1 MAKEKENKI
10 IKLGQ
15 HRLICGDCKD
25 PDIIK
30 KLVGQDKI
38 RIILTDPPYGVAYVE
53 SKASFFKDVVKAP
66 MSCGEKK
73 IANDQLQTDEEYIEF
88 TIEWMEPIKNY
99 LSSYNAF
106 YIFNGDLMV
115 CAVREAIKKI
125 RFHYNS
131 ILIWVKSQVFPGR
144 RDYLAQHE
152 LIVYG
157 WYGRHKFEKRNKK
170 SVMFCPKPRIS
181 KLHPTMKPIR
191 LLRKL
196 ILNSTKAGEYV
207 YDPFGGSGS
216 TLIACEQTK
225 RRCLMIEI
233 DERYCEVIKK
243 RYKRY
248 MEGIDEK
255 TAEYNEIKKK

>member
-25 PDIIK
+25 LDIIK

-38 RIILTDPPYGVAYVE
+38 RIVLTDPPYGVAYVE
-53 SKASFFKDVVKAP
+53 SKEWIVENESKH
-66 MSCGEKK
+66 KK
-73 IANDQLQTDEEYIEF
+73 IKNDQLQTDEGYSIFTKEWIEQ
-88 TIEWMEPIKNY
+88 IVKY
-99 LSSYNAF
+99 LKSYNAF
-106 YIFNGDLMV
+106 YIFNGDMMSCSLRVGMKQ
-115 CAVREAIKKI
+115 AKLFYSQMI
-125 RFHYNS
+125 
-131 ILIWVKSQVFPGR
+131 IWVKNTTVLGR
-144 RDYLAQHE
+144 KDYNPQHE
-152 LIVYG
+152 LIAYG
-157 WYGRHKFEKRNKK
+157 WYGRHKFERGKKR
-170 SVMFCPKPRIS
+170 SVVFYPKPSKS
-181 KLHPTMKPIR
+181 KLHPTMKPVG

-225 RRCLMIEI
+225 RKCLMIEI
-233 DERYCEVIKK
+233 DEGYCEVIKK

-248 MEGIDEK
+248 IAGIDEK
-255 TAEYNEIKKK
+255 TAEYNEIKEK